1 MSDQIAIKKIEVKNT
16 TKIFGKNS
24 KRAAQLLKEGKTK
37 QEILKTT
44 GATVGVKNANFE
56 VYEGEI
62 FVIMGLS
69 GSGKSTLVRLLNRL
83 IDPTMGNVLLDGE
96 DIVGMN
102 KEQLRQ
108 MRRKKIGMVFQN
120 FALFPHKTIL
130 ENTEYGLEIQG
141 VAKAER
147 QAKAKESLKLVGL
160 AGYEDQY
167 PSQLSGGMQQRVG
180 LARALA
186 NGPDI
191 LLMDEAF
198 SALDPLIRKDMQDEL
213 LQLHSDMGKTI
224 IFITHDL
231 DEALRIGDR
240 IALMKD
246 GEIVQIGTPEEILM
260 SPSNEYVERFVEDV
274 DLSKVLT
281 AGHIMKKAD
290 TVQLDRGPRVALR
303 LMKQLRISSIYVVDK
318 KNRLL
323 GAVTAQD
330 AVEAVDSGKTLDE
343 VLVTDLPMF
352 PAETIL
358 TDLFDAVSTATIPVA
373 VVDETKKLHGIIIR
387 GALIGALSGDEQF
400 INAGANSSGVTSGAN
415 SSSEIDGITGSID
428 SIGQREGFADT
439 KDDSDSEVK
448 SIG

>member
-1 MSDQIAIKKIEVKNT
+1 MNDQIAIKKIEVHNT

-24 KRAAQLLKEGKTK
+24 KRAAQLLNEGKTK
-37 QEILKTT
+37 SEILKAT
-44 GATVGVKNANFE
+44 GATVGVKKASFD

-83 IDPTMGNVLLDGE
+83 IDPTMGTILLDGE
-96 DIVGMN
+96 DIVKMN
-102 KEQLRQ
+102 KEQLREV
-108 MRRKKIGMVFQN
+108 RRKKIGMVFQN

-141 VAKAER
+141 VAKVER
-147 QAKAKESLKLVGL
+147 QEKAKESLKLVGL

-167 PSQLSGGMQQRVG
+167 PNQLSGGMQQRVG

-213 LQLHSDMGKTI
+213 LQLHNDMGKTI

-290 TVQLDRGPRVALR
+290 TVQVDRGARVALR
-303 LMKQLRISSIYVVDK
+303 LMKQLGISSIYVVDK
-318 KNRLL
+318 GNRLL

-330 AVEAVDSGKTLDE
+330 AVAAVESGKTLEE
-343 VLVTDLPMF
+343 VLICDLPMMS
-352 PAETIL
+352 ADTLLI
-358 TDLFDAVSTATIPVA
+358 DLFDTVSTASIPVA
-373 VVDETKKLHGIIIR
+373 VVNEEKKLQGIIIR
-387 GALIGALSGDEQF
+387 GALIGALAGDNQF
-400 INAGANSSGVTSGAN
+400 INNDGVV
-415 SSSEIDGITGSID
+415 D
-428 SIGQREGFADT
+428 SIEQT
-439 KDDSDSEVK
+439 DSEVT
-448 SIG
+448 SNE